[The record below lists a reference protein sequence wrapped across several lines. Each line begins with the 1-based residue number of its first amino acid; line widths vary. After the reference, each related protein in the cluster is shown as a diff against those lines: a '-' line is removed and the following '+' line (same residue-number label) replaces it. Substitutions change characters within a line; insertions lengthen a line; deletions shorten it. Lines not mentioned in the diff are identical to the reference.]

1 MITPEFF
8 EKCENKL
15 DECHAKAWLEE
26 VEVSRITATK
36 YLNQLTEH
44 GFVSKHK
51 MGRNNY
57 YVNEPLVKLIMQQEE

>member
-8 EKCENKL
+8 EKQMKMF
-15 DECHAKAWLEE
+15 DKCHANGYLEMI
-26 VEVSRITATK
+26 EVSRITATK

-51 MGRNNY
+51 MG
-57 YVNEPLVKLIMQQEE
+57 